1 MNVRLTFY
9 VTVSYTV
16 IFPFINQMVEE
27 LQVTD
32 NPDRVGFYSGLV
44 VSLRGQTQLLR
55 REAGARQSHFVL
67 GISFRLCPIFYG
79 ISLGAVVRVG
89 FHLC

>member
-1 MNVRLTFY
+1 MLKFAQSMDGTTPLPITQIVVLMIVRLAEPSKYRPFPWSSADINLTFH

-44 VSLRGQTQLLR
+44 VSL
-55 REAGARQSHFVL
+55 
-67 GISFRLCPIFYG
+67 
-79 ISLGAVVRVG
+79 
-89 FHLC
+89 

>member
-1 MNVRLTFY
+1 MVDVRLTFY

-44 VSLRGQTQLLR
+44 VSL
-55 REAGARQSHFVL
+55 
-67 GISFRLCPIFYG
+67 
-79 ISLGAVVRVG
+79 
-89 FHLC
+89 